1 MAPCSLLLLLL
12 TKLPM
17 NNQHL
22 TRLLFFYDQF
32 TAIRS
37 FIDNNRLSILFVC
50 IKFWQD
56 FVKIILII
64 NVVLPFALNLSFI
77 YKKNSVLA
85 PAICLVIIVSI
96 MRRLKIMLKL
106 TTLLLVKLLTALIMW
121 FIMKFLA
128 KSMTM
133 LKMSVIIQTLL
144 TFMLI
149 LTESIAVKNER
160 LYYIKSNRQF
170 CYL

>member
-1 MAPCSLLLLLL
+1 
-12 TKLPM
+12 
-17 NNQHL
+17 
-22 TRLLFFYDQF
+22 
-32 TAIRS
+32 
-37 FIDNNRLSILFVC
+37 
-50 IKFWQD
+50 
-56 FVKIILII
+56 
-64 NVVLPFALNLSFI
+64 
-77 YKKNSVLA
+77 
-85 PAICLVIIVSI
+85 
-96 MRRLKIMLKL
+96 MLKL